1 MPLWLNYICI
11 IVFIKIRINLLS
23 KYFYSVTF
31 SYPFLYLCE
40 HNDITPNSQLT
51 FLALGHTIFLY
62 SKLFILEVEP
72 EKPTQKKSS
81 KIWKLTDCG
90 QTGRFG
96 PTSLQCNDTY
106 SGTSMDTAEYM
117 VKSGRQ
123 FFFIPETGRY
133 RITAMAPGG
142 ELIFIYLNSI
152 SASVIVMK
160 KMNHS

>member
-1 MPLWLNYICI
+1 MRPGPLNKMYHFVI
-11 IVFIKIRINLLS
+11 FKILIS
-23 KYFYSVTF
+23 
-31 SYPFLYLCE
+31 
-40 HNDITPNSQLT
+40 
-51 FLALGHTIFLY
+51 
-62 SKLFILEVEP
+62 EVEP

-106 SGTSMDTAEYM
+106 SGTSMETVEYM
-117 VKSGRQ
+117 IKSGRQ

-142 ELIFIYLNSI
+142 NIYLF
-152 SASVIVMK
+152 K
-160 KMNHS
+160 FY

>member
-1 MPLWLNYICI
+1 MRPGLRLRCI
-11 IVFIKIRINLLS
+11 ILFDL
-23 KYFYSVTF
+23 
-31 SYPFLYLCE
+31 
-40 HNDITPNSQLT
+40 
-51 FLALGHTIFLY
+51 
-62 SKLFILEVEP
+62 KLFISEVEP

-106 SGTSMDTAEYM
+106 SGTSMETVEYM
-117 VKSGRQ
+117 IKSGRQ

-142 ELIFIYLNSI
+142 KIIFIYLNFI
-152 SASVIVMK
+152 STSAVV
-160 KMNHS
+160 MNHL